1 MSSTDSILG
10 FISAGVD
17 DDTTSLLESLNM
29 IKQRQM
35 SFTHTQRL
43 LPVCQVYDTHQ
54 SHAGGWLL
62 SNTHRPSLA
71 SAIVSLNYFGYST
84 ILNLIIKITQVHQ
97 PC

>member
-35 SFTHTQRL
+35 SFTLKIQHNDDLQSKLQRL

-62 SNTHRPSLA
+62 SNTHRIYL
-71 SAIVSLNYFGYST
+71 
-84 ILNLIIKITQVHQ
+84 H
-97 PC
+97 